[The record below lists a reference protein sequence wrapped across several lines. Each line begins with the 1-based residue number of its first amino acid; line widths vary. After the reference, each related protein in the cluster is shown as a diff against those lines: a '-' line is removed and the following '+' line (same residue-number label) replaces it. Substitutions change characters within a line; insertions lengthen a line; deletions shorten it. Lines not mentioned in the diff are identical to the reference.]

1 MELLSREDKER
12 LYTEHIDQLL
22 KRKREK
28 FRELLDETPDVT
40 LTSSWKDVKRT
51 IKDDPRYTKFSSS
64 ERVST
69 YVYYYTYMCSVLVVI
84 IIYKYLV

>member
-1 MELLSREDKER
+1 MSREDKER

-69 YVYYYTYMCSVLVVI
+69 YVYYYTYMYSVVVVVI